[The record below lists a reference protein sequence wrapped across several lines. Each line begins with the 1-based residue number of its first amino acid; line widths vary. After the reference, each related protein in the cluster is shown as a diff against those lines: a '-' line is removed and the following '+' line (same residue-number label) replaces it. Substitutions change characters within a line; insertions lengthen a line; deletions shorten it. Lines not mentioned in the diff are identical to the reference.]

1 LWRGKLAECLPWWS
15 AVALQRLQATTVLAA
30 DGVDDDGA
38 ASKHLDDQWA
48 AIRQRFGFNDAASDR
63 KTSSSPPATDEEEV
77 SDLHRL
83 YTSGGSSDE
92 TDETTD
98 DYGGGDGG
106 DGAAAD
112 LRPSADA
119 DGGEREEE
127 MGSRR
132 ADPQPPPQQPKR
144 QNEGGDEKGE
154 EPEPQAETVAD
165 VEVGRESEE
174 MVEEEK
180 KEEDCDNTDSLPQ
193 LPPRKVDWRYTCL
206 ALLNTERNWYRGDI
220 RPIHRLPV
228 SADVLCLDFD
238 EVHTHT
244 PHTPHT
250 HTAHTAHTRAHT
262 AHTCVHTAHTA
273 HAHRCLVM
281 GTRRNN
287 NCW

>member
-15 AVALQRLQATTVLAA
+15 AAALQRLQATTVLAA

-48 AIRQRFGFNDAASDR
+48 AIRQRFGFNDEA
-63 KTSSSPPATDEEEV
+63 TSPPPPAADEEEV

-83 YTSGGSSDE
+83 YTSGSSSDE
-92 TDETTD
+92 TEQTAD
-98 DYGGGDGG
+98 DD

-119 DGGEREEE
+119 GRECEEE
-127 MGSRR
+127 LGSRQ
-132 ADPQPPPQQPKR
+132 ADAQPPPQQPKR
-144 QNEGGDEKGE
+144 QNEDGDEKGE
-154 EPEPQAETVAD
+154 EPQPQAEVVAD
-165 VEVGRESEE
+165 VEAGRENEE
-174 MVEEEK
+174 VV
-180 KEEDCDNTDSLPQ
+180 KEEDNTDRLQ
-193 LPPRKVDWRYTCL
+193 LPPRKEDWRYTCL

-250 HTAHTAHTRAHT
+250 PHTHTAHTAHTRAHT

>member
-1 LWRGKLAECLPWWS
+1 MWRGKLAECLPWWS
-15 AVALQRLQATTVLAA
+15 AAALQRLQATTVLAA

-48 AIRQRFGFNDAASDR
+48 AIRQRFGFNDATSDR
-63 KTSSSPPATDEEEV
+63 KTSPSPPATDEEEV

-92 TDETTD
+92 TDQPTD
-98 DYGGGDGG
+98 DYGGGGG
-106 DGAAAD
+106 AVAD

-127 MGSRR
+127 LGSRQ

-144 QNEGGDEKGE
+144 LNEGGEEKGG
-154 EPEPQAETVAD
+154 EPELQANVEVVAD

-174 MVEEEK
+174 VVKEEEK
-180 KEEDCDNTDSLPQ
+180 EDCDNTDRLLQ

-244 PHTPHT
+244 AR
-250 HTAHTAHTRAHT
+250 TAHVAHVAH
-262 AHTCVHTAHTA
+262 AHTA
-273 HAHRCLVM
+273 HAAHACTM
-281 GTRRNN
+281 AE
-287 NCW
+287 